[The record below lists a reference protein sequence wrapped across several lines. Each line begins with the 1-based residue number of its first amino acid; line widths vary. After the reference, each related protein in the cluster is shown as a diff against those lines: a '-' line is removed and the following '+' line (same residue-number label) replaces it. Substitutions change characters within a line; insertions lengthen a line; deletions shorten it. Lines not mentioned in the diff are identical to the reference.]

1 MPRLKFWTDE
11 RLWELLEMYEN
22 PDVSTKEIANHF
34 GKSVQS
40 IRAIAHANEIKRGTY
55 FDEGFIKCYRCKIVL
70 PANAENFSRLKKSK
84 TGYRNICK
92 ECEREIKGYT
102 GKRRRKL
109 TESEKQYLIKNY
121 SNPAYTVK
129 DMAEHLG
136 ITNSQLIQFVTNL
149 RRKGFDIKYK
159 VNRKEKVTNE

>member
-1 MPRLKFWTDE
+1 MPRVKFWTDE

-40 IRAIAHANEIKRGTY
+40 IRAIANANEIKRGFY
-55 FDEGFIKCYRCKIVL
+55 FDEGLIKCYRCKAVL
-70 PANAENFSRLKKSK
+70 PANSENFSREKKTK

-92 ECEREIKGYT
+92 ECEREIKGYSE
-102 GKRRRKL
+102 KRRRRL

-129 DMAEHLG
+129 DMAEYLG
-136 ITNSQLIQFVTNL
+136 ITNSQLIKFVTNL
-149 RRKGFDIKYK
+149 RRKGFDIKYR
-159 VNRKEKVTNE
+159 VNRKEKVNE